1 MSKLLSLFDG
11 SGGFPLAAIMS
22 GIEPV
27 AASEIEPFPI
37 RVTTKRFPNMKHL
50 GDVSQI
56 NGAEIE
62 PVDVITF
69 GSPCQDLS
77 IAGKRKGLNGQRS
90 GLYVHAV
97 RIIKEMFE
105 STNGEYPK
113 FLIFENVPGLLSSN
127 KGEDFITALDMLQNI
142 GFIPDP
148 NILDAQDMGV
158 PQRRKRVY
166 ITWANVN
173 YILSK
178 KTNLSDSITLQLLTE
193 ILQINLVDLL
203 IVLGIERRKSAVL
216 GLKYYEDGLN
226 RRINLFSLQKE
237 SHLHRLQKRLDEMQV
252 MFLKDQKNSDFIHG
266 EDQMDLFMWITED
279 TKSLN
284 LKMEN
289 QYMSIGQ
296 LLKKSLEDGLQ
307 IKNEYITSTW
317 TKEIIIQKICFYVK
331 ALQNTLKLTLLLMRS
346 LGKEQIQS
354 LNYYEWVLYIL
365 IEMEEFINAARKNE
379 KKFRCVGRND
389 FLRNIECDIST
400 YREFVERC
408 FRGQR
413 AGKILFESE
422 GVRGDSET
430 SREQRQG
437 TAGNAE
443 RGTGTVY
450 AIENHPADSRIKI
463 DESGK
468 CQTLTSRM
476 GTDGGNVPLVYC
488 LQGNGIDRADTAGC
502 NGRGWNDETCYTLN
516 TIDRPAAAYAMQA
529 IGEYKE
535 SDKGSSM
542 KARDYK
548 DATDLIVEKSQVLAM
563 NEPTYIV
570 RRLTPL
576 ECCRL
581 QGFPDWWCDGLET
594 EEPNEEELKFWREV
608 FETHRKI
615 VTGSSKPKSDKQ
627 IIKWLKDPYSDSA
640 IYKMWGNG
648 IALPNALFV
657 MLGIAEELQRNK
669 EEER

>member
-27 AASEIEPFPI
+27 AASEIEPFPL

-77 IAGKRKGLNGQRS
+77 IAGKRKGLNHANLGNEEITRS
-90 GLYVHAV
+90 GLFMEAI
-97 RIIKEMFE
+97 RIIREMKEA
-105 STNGEYPK
+105 TDGKYPT
-113 FLIFENVPGLLSSN
+113 FAVWENVPGAYNSN
-127 KGEDFITALDMLQNI
+127 KGEDFRIILEEFERTASGAEIYVPKPPKGRWLKAGEIVGDHYSI
-142 GFIPDP
+142 AWRTF
-148 NILDAQDMGV
+148 DAQYWGV
-158 PQRRKRVY
+158 PQRRKRIY
-166 ITWANVN
+166 
-173 YILSK
+173 
-178 KTNLSDSITLQLLTE
+178 
-193 ILQINLVDLL
+193 LVAD
-203 IVLGIERRKSAVL
+203 
-216 GLKYYEDGLN
+216 
-226 RRINLFSLQKE
+226 
-237 SHLHRLQKRLDEMQV
+237 
-252 MFLKDQKNSDFIHG
+252 
-266 EDQMDLFMWITED
+266 
-279 TKSLN
+279 
-284 LKMEN
+284 
-289 QYMSIGQ
+289 
-296 LLKKSLEDGLQ
+296 
-307 IKNEYITSTW
+307 
-317 TKEIIIQKICFYVK
+317 
-331 ALQNTLKLTLLLMRS
+331 
-346 LGKEQIQS
+346 
-354 LNYYEWVLYIL
+354 
-365 IEMEEFINAARKNE
+365 
-379 KKFRCVGRND
+379 
-389 FLRNIECDIST
+389 
-400 YREFVERC
+400 

-422 GVRGDSET
+422 GLRGDSET

-450 AIENHPADSRIKI
+450 AIENHPADSRVKI

-476 GTDGGNVPLVYC
+476 GTGGGNVPLVYC
-488 LQGNGIDRADTAGC
+488 
-502 NGRGWNDETCYTLN
+502 
-516 TIDRPAAAYAMQA
+516 
-529 IGEYKE
+529 
-535 SDKGSSM
+535 DKSP
-542 KARDYK
+542 
-548 DATDLIVEKSQVLAM
+548 ILAM
-563 NEPTYIV
+563 NERQYALTCTENVANTITGTDYKGTQLIGIPRKPNYIV

-594 EEPNEEELKFWREV
+594 EEPTEEDLKFWREV
-608 FETHRKI
+608 FEAHRKI
-615 VTGSSKPKSDKQ
+615 VTGSGKPESDKQ

-657 MLGIAEELQRNK
+657 MLGIARELQRSK